1 MFFTIL
7 IILVAVFTIVLFVK
21 SKREPKKH
29 ESIPFN
35 ETRPKPE
42 FRLLEVMDMSDEH
55 VQETVQFIMNISEDS
70 PSQIPAPTIE
80 RNGNI
85 VRLKLDAK
93 LCLYDFASWVNNF
106 MYSDDHGKTCQVR
119 GLYPIATAEFAGK
132 EIHNTAFTFY
142 TPETLTPED
151 VSCAY
156 FKTKEGKE
164 FCYDL
169 GFHTI
174 RKVAKAKEDAEE

>member
-1 MFFTIL
+1 MFYTIL
-7 IILVAVFTIVLFVK
+7 ILVVGILSILLFVK
-21 SKREPKKH
+21 MKRDPKKH
-29 ESIPFN
+29 AAVPFK
-35 ETRPKPE
+35 EIRPKPE

-55 VQETVQFIMNISEDS
+55 VQETVEFVMKISEDS

-106 MYSDDHGKTCQVR
+106 MYSDDHGKTYQVR

-169 GFHTI
+169 GFSTI
-174 RKVAKAKEDAEE
+174 HKVLKAKDNAEE

>member
-1 MFFTIL
+1 MFFTIV
-7 IILVAVFTIVLFVK
+7 IIVMAIFTILLFAK
-21 SKREPKKH
+21 TKRDPKKH
-29 ESIPFN
+29 ESIPFE

-42 FRLLEVMDMSDEH
+42 FRLLEVMDMSDEQ
-55 VQETVQFIMNISEDS
+55 VQETVEFVMDNSEDS

-106 MYSDDHGKTCQVR
+106 MYSDDHGKTFQVR
-119 GLYPIATAEFAGK
+119 GYYPIATAEFAGK

-169 GFHTI
+169 GYDAIH
-174 RKVAKAKEDAEE
+174 KVLKAKDNTEE